1 MRRRLHCVIGSSL
14 EHTAACG
21 DVVERV
27 KSIYVQMSVI
37 WSAGHPLHQAVFF
50 FALKKKKKTR
60 GRHKKKK
67 LSRKK
72 KTEQK
77 YFKKGGKTFF
87 QKQNR

>member
-37 WSAGHPLHQAVFF
+37 WSAGHPLHQAVSLFF
-50 FALKKKKKTR
+50 FALKKKRTR

-77 YFKKGGKTFF
+77 YFKKGGKHFSET
-87 QKQNR
+87 K